1 MDKNVRILIVD
12 DDENIRRTMQTIFE
26 NEGYVVDLATTGNE
40 AIELTQERTYNIAL
54 LDIRLPDMEGVE
66 LLNLIKD
73 NVPKTRKIM
82 VTGYPSMQNA
92 VSALNKNADAYLIKP
107 VGIESLLSTVKEQ
120 LRLQKEEKKFTE
132 QKVAEFIETRT
143 RRNHLLM
150 KSAREIGSE
159 RRKIGN

>member
-1 MDKNVRILIVD
+1 LDENVRVLIVD

-26 NEGYVVDLATTGNE
+26 NEGYIVDLATTGNE

-54 LDIRLPDMEGVE
+54 LDIRLPDIEGVE

-92 VSALNKNADAYLIKP
+92 ISSLNKNADAYLIKP

-132 QKVAEFIETRT
+132 QKVAEFIEVRT
-143 RRNHLLM
+143 RRNHLLNEVNGRNR
-150 KSAREIGSE
+150 KRTQKIGS
-159 RRKIGN
+159 